1 MAASAARHW
10 TPGAVQRDDASFVPG
25 GSVANDRAKPIARLL
40 KRVKVPEGSKVRL
53 KKHDPDWTGSI
64 ADQKEA
70 EALLVEGIRR
80 LAKQQSKLYAQ
91 DTYAL
96 LLVFQAMDAA
106 GKDGTIRHVMS
117 GINPQGCQ
125 VFNFKA
131 PSTEELDHTYLWRSM
146 KALPERGRIG
156 IHNRSYYEEVL
167 ITRVHPEILAGQ
179 RLPDELK
186 DDGIWKRRYREI
198 NDFERYLCNNGM
210 IVLKFFLHVSK
221 AEQKR
226 RFLARIDE
234 EDKNWKMSVGDVKE
248 RAFWDDYM
256 RAYED
261 MFSSTSTK
269 WAPWHI
275 IPADNKWFTRLA
287 VAAIIYDALERL
299 DLKYPRMTEAK
310 VKELQEVR
318 KLLVAEKD

>member
-1 MAASAARHW
+1 MA
-10 TPGAVQRDDASFVPG
+10 
-25 GSVANDRAKPIARLL
+25 DRRPKPIAKLL
-40 KRVKVPEGSKVRL
+40 KRVTVREGAKVRL
-53 KKHDPDWTGSI
+53 EDHDPDWTGSI
-64 ADQKEA
+64 ADEKEA
-70 EALLVEGIRR
+70 TALLDEGIRR
-80 LAKQQSKLYAQ
+80 LAKQQAKLYAQ
-91 DTYAL
+91 DTQAL

-117 GINPQGCQ
+117 GVNPQGCQ

-131 PSTEELDHTYLWRSM
+131 PSPEERDHTYLWRSM

-167 ITRVHPEILAGQ
+167 ITRVHPEILAAQ
-179 RLPDELK
+179 QLPAHLK
-186 DDGIWKRRYREI
+186 DDRIWKRRYREI
-198 NDFERYLCNNGM
+198 NGFERYLANNGTV
-210 IVLKFFLHVSK
+210 ILKFFLHVSK

-261 MFSSTSTK
+261 MFSNTSTK

-275 IPADNKWFTRLA
+275 IPADHKWFTRLA

-299 DLKYPRMTEAK
+299 DLQYPKMNDAK